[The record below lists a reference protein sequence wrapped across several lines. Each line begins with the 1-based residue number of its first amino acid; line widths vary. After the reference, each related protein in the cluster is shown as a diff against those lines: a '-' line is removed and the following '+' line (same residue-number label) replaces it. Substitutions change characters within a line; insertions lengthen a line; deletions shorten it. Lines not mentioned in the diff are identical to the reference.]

1 MHLCENCNKSF
12 SDKYKLQKHLQK
24 KNKCNTILE
33 CSRCRKTFTRKYDL
47 NRHIERK
54 TPCIKI
60 KDEFKERELA
70 LEEKKIELEFLK
82 IDSSNKER
90 EIRLLEL
97 DKILEI
103 EKEKTL
109 RKQTTSKSINID
121 QINIDQS
128 TNIENSINLYFVNYT
143 EKPEKAI
150 QSITPELSAKL
161 LENGNAATNI
171 TKYLYN
177 NDNFPMFKN
186 MICIDKDSEIFE
198 CFSEDKWKRIIGF
211 DKIERPIHI
220 NTKEA
225 YVKIADLYIQNITDD
240 KKSKVDEV
248 IEEQNKVISNFHK
261 DYKNFIIDGLPKI
274 NIDDN

>member
-1 MHLCENCNKSF
+1 MNLCIICNKTF
-12 SDKYKLQKHLQK
+12 SDKYKLEKHLQK
-24 KNKCNTILE
+24 KNKCNITLE
-33 CSRCRKTFTRKYDL
+33 CFKCKKIFTRKYDL
-47 NRHIERK
+47 KRHLDRK
-54 TPCIKI
+54 NPCMEI
-60 KDEFKERELA
+60 KDEMKERELA
-70 LEEKKIELEFLK
+70 LEEKKIELEILK
-82 IDSSNKER
+82 LDASNKER

-97 DKILEI
+97 DKLLEI

-109 RKQTTSKSINID
+109 RKQTTSKTINID

-128 TNIENSINLYFVNYT
+128 INLFIMNYT

-150 QSITPELSAKL
+150 QSITPELSVEL

-177 NDNFPMFKN
+177 NDDFPMFKN

-225 YVKIADLYIQNITDD
+225 YVKLTDLYIKNSTDD
-240 KKSKVDEV
+240 KKSIIDEV

-261 DYKNFIIDGLPKI
+261 DYKDFIINGLPKI
-274 NIDDN
+274 NI

>member
-1 MHLCENCNKSF
+1 MNLCTFCNKQF
-12 SDKYKLQKHLQK
+12 SDKYKLEKHLQK
-24 KNKCNTILE
+24 KNKCNIILE
-33 CSRCRKTFTRKYDL
+33 CPRCKKIFTRKYDL
-47 NRHIERK
+47 NRHLDRK
-54 TPCIKI
+54 FPCIKI
-60 KDEFKERELA
+60 IDEFKERQIA

-97 DKILEI
+97 DKLLEI

-109 RKQTTSKSINID
+109 RKQTSSKSINID

-128 TNIENSINLYFVNYT
+128 TNLNLFIMNYT
-143 EKPEKAI
+143 DKPEKAI
-150 QSITPELSAKL
+150 QSITPELSIRL

-177 NDNFPMFKN
+177 NDDFPMFKN

-211 DKIERPIHI
+211 DKIERPIHV

-225 YVKIADLYIQNITDD
+225 YVKLADLYIKTATDD
-240 KKSKVDEV
+240 KKSIIDEV

-261 DYKNFIIDGLPKI
+261 DYRDFIIDGLPKI
-274 NIDDN
+274 LD